1 MKHFWAAGHNATT
14 NRAGIPRILQEP
26 DLPGDAAHTSPSR
39 NIWRGTCP
47 RHRSRAVTQRCGL
60 SVVVPTTLGLVPFS
74 SISTESESIVVSFRL
89 QDGTGAWTGHL
100 MPCDEFVLD
109 IFVFNQSAWTHRFEV
124 TFFGAEAEAARRYR
138 RTRKSIQSF
147 YERGNHGTIRI
158 WDCAT

>member
-1 MKHFWAAGHNATT
+1 
-14 NRAGIPRILQEP
+14 
-26 DLPGDAAHTSPSR
+26 
-39 NIWRGTCP
+39 
-47 RHRSRAVTQRCGL
+47 
-60 SVVVPTTLGLVPFS
+60 LVPFS

-138 RTRKSIQSF
+138 RTRQSIQSF
-147 YERGNHGTIRI
+147 YERGSYGTIRI
-158 WDCAT
+158 WDYGT